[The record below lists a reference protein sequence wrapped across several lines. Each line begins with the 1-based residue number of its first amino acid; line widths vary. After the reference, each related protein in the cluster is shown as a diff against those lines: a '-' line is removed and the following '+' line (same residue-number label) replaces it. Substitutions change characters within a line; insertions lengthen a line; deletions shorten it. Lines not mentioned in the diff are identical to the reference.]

1 VHHLRRHTRVTLVV
15 ALAALT
21 LFLAVPASASAATS
35 RLGQGQASF
44 TLDPFFAFFV
54 GQTFPPY
61 PLAPATM
68 KFSIA
73 VTPKLVM
80 PVTGGTWN
88 KGFSRGQFVLSGGTD
103 YIHYTAGPLTLH
115 QLASTAWHANVNTT
129 TAGWTASTNGTRIII
144 LDEDLT
150 NAHIAYPTIHGHKYV
165 RVSNIALTY
174 DAMFITAFVN
184 EFIFNPGVTVPFG
197 TATVV
202 ARLK

>member
-1 VHHLRRHTRVTLVV
+1 MHHLRQHSRVALVV

-21 LFLAVPASASAATS
+21 LFLAVPASASAAPS
-35 RLGQGQASF
+35 RLGKGQASF

-54 GQTFPPY
+54 NNGFPPY

-73 VTPKLVM
+73 TTPKLIM

-88 KGFSRGQFVLSGGTD
+88 KGFSRGQFLLRGGLD

-115 QLASTAWHANVNTT
+115 QLAETGWHANVNTT
-129 TAGWTASTNGTRIII
+129 TPGWTAASNGTRIIF

-150 NAHIAYPTIHGHKYV
+150 NVHITYPTIHGHKYV

-174 DAMFITAFVN
+174 DTAFITAFVN
-184 EFIFNPGVTVPFG
+184 EFVLNPGVTVPFG
-197 TATVV
+197 TATLQ